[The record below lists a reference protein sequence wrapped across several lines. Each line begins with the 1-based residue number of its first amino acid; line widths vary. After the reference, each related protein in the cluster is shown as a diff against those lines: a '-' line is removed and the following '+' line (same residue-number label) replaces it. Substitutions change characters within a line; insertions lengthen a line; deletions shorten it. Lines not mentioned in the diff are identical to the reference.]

1 MLRTFPTSSRSFKSA
16 RLALNKDPAHWSPVA
31 RVVASQIPRC
41 ISSSEKNHG
50 LRFEGILEIN
60 LQGNRPPMAKNR
72 QIRLLERA
80 QSSGPFNSFRIL
92 HGRLTRSE
100 SAPCRH
106 GEAPAAE
113 HSIWAMPLQIP
124 RVRPQ
129 ASYLK
134 ESATRVRNAA
144 TFPFSTFMSILV
156 TSATRRSRNEPAA
169 VSTAL
174 RPASSHDVSL
184 TPTTSTIL

>member
-1 MLRTFPTSSRSFKSA
+1 MRGSIHQTSAVDGRCLRHSPLETGQ
-16 RLALNKDPAHWSPVA
+16 PAP
-31 RVVASQIPRC
+31 
-41 ISSSEKNHG
+41 K
-50 LRFEGILEIN
+50 
-60 LQGNRPPMAKNR
+60 AKIR

-80 QSSGPFNSFRIL
+80 QSSSPFNSFRIL
-92 HGRLTRSE
+92 HGRLNRSE

-113 HSIWAMPLQIP
+113 HSIGAMPLRIP